1 VKNTLDP
8 KLRCRACHTDPITVE
23 VDIWEGEFHSYCEPC
38 GQAMVGIIQ
47 EARKRTPTIRSLG
60 PIPSVIAPNPPP
72 PPPPAP
78 KKVEIPKGILKK
90 MEPERLLE
98 AINLTDLLGM

>member
-1 VKNTLDP
+1 
-8 KLRCRACHTDPITVE
+8 
-23 VDIWEGEFHSYCEPC
+23 
-38 GQAMVGIIQ
+38 MVGIIQ

-72 PPPPAP
+72 PPPPVP